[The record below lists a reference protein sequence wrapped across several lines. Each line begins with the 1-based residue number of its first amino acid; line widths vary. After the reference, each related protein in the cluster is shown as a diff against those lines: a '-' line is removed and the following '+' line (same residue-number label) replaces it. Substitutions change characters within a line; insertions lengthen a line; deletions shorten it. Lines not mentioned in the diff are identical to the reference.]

1 MSSRED
7 FEGATCS
14 ECESP
19 LHSNGYCSN
28 AGCGFSVY
36 YQDEPGGWRLTE
48 ERREA
53 GYLLQFEKSCILAS
67 ARTKKIYP
75 PDSRHYKQIIKSRTA
90 VFFRSEADA
99 VKAGYAV
106 QV

>member
-1 MSSRED
+1 MSRSNEFD
-7 FEGATCS
+7 GATCS

-19 LHSNGYCSN
+19 LHTNGYCVN
-28 AGCGFSVY
+28 EGCGFSAY
-36 YQDEPGGWRLTE
+36 FQDEPGGWRLTE

-53 GYLLQFEKSCILAS
+53 GYLLHFEEGCVVAS
-67 ARTKKIYP
+67 AKTKKIYP

-106 QV
+106 HA